1 MHASIHNKSSNLLI
15 FIIMYHL
22 LSKLPLI
29 VASDLAQ
36 FERHPLVVHKHF
48 AQANLGEREFI
59 LLVTCGSTIAL
70 C

>member
-1 MHASIHNKSSNLLI
+1 MKTLALQGYIFGIWYIYAYIHNKSSNLLI

-36 FERHPLVVHKHF
+36 F
-48 AQANLGEREFI
+48 
-59 LLVTCGSTIAL
+59 
-70 C
+70 

>member
-1 MHASIHNKSSNLLI
+1 
-15 FIIMYHL
+15 MYHL

-48 AQANLGEREFI
+48 AQENLGDREFI